1 MRGVGSA
8 VGGTSNGSAALD
20 RHGTGAVRE
29 PHTLAVRPKAVRL
42 IRGPVVGRLWGVL
55 GVLLLLH
62 AFFMAVALSL
72 GPDDPRSRMAGR
84 LFDLDAE
91 GTMAVWFSS
100 GMLAFAA
107 AILLFIA
114 MAEREVPGGAPRRW
128 AGLSAVF
135 AYLSIDEAISI
146 HEHLTRP
153 MRAVLGP
160 RFRLGGVLHHAW
172 VAPAMLAVGVLVA
185 VYLPLL
191 RRLPRPTAR
200 MFVIAGA
207 VFIGGAVGWEVI
219 GGLVE
224 LSGPASTPGRMGTL
238 MVCAAMEETMEMAGV
253 VLFID
258 ALLGYCGRRGFSLQV
273 AIAPGVL

>member
-1 MRGVGSA
+1 
-8 VGGTSNGSAALD
+8 
-20 RHGTGAVRE
+20 
-29 PHTLAVRPKAVRL
+29 
-42 IRGPVVGRLWGVL
+42 
-55 GVLLLLH
+55 
-62 AFFMAVALSL
+62 MAE
-72 GPDDPRSRMAGR
+72 R

-107 AILLFIA
+107 AVLLFLA
-114 MAEREVPGGAPRRW
+114 VAERELPGGSPRRW
-128 AGLSAVF
+128 GGLSAVF
-135 AYLSIDEAISI
+135 WYLSLDEAISI

-153 MRAVLGP
+153 MRAILGP

-185 VYLPLL
+185 VYVPFL
-191 RRLPRPTAR
+191 RRLPRPTSR

-238 MVCAAMEETMEMAGV
+238 MVCAALEETMEMAGV

-273 AIAPGVL
+273 AMAPGVL